1 MYDERDSANS
11 YLGLCG
17 YLLSTAH
24 NSIHMAWVLGALGAL
39 SS

>member
-24 NSIHMAWVLGALGAL
+24 NSIHMAWVLCALGAL
-39 SS
+39 WS